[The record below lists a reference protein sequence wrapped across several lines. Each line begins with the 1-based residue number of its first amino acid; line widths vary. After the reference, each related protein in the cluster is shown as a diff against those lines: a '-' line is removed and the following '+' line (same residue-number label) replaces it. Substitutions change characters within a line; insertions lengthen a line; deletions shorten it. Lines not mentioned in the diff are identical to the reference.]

1 MGWTHFVSCS
11 LSVYQINKCYQE
23 TLCLLK
29 RLRKCCSSVKLCKMK
44 NEANR
49 FLITSVKRTFVQIFI
64 FKQVF
69 QLLFSIPSLWVPSKG
84 ACGQSLQYK
93 MVSQQTFTKKDS
105 LKQVWSSS
113 DQRSLHIWSFSLS
126 KSMELWFK
134 APYYRCFRCISH
146 CLTTAPY
153 IARIDWLQPQAAAM
167 ETDMNYEVGCWS
179 WTACVCAP
187 LHEMQPEQKVSVELL
202 LYFCKVIKVELEP
215 FEGLNN

>member
-1 MGWTHFVSCS
+1 M
-11 LSVYQINKCYQE
+11 
-23 TLCLLK
+23 LCLLK
-29 RLRKCCSSVKLCKMK
+29 RRRKCCSSVKLYKMK

-49 FLITSVKRTFVQIFI
+49 FLITSVKRTFVQMFI
-64 FKQVF
+64 FEQVF
-69 QLLFSIPSLWVPSKG
+69 QFFCPSPQFGSHLKGPVGNPFSIKWSASKP
-84 ACGQSLQYK
+84 LP
-93 MVSQQTFTKKDS
+93 KKDS

-179 WTACVCAP
+179 WTACVCAHP
-187 LHEMQPEQKVSVELL
+187 CMKCSQSRKSLWNLWNCYCTSVKSL
-202 LYFCKVIKVELEP
+202 K
-215 FEGLNN
+215 LN